1 MECYDMMKS
10 GENLHLIESEYD
22 INAHTYK
29 QLFNQRNYPG
39 TSQSIASERNPSNN
53 FHEHNNEIET
63 ISKHSLS

>member
-1 MECYDMMKS
+1 MMKS

-29 QLFNQRNYPG
+29 QLINQRNNPG
-39 TSQSIASERNPSNN
+39 TSLSVASERNPSYKENN
-53 FHEHNNEIET
+53 HEANNEVET